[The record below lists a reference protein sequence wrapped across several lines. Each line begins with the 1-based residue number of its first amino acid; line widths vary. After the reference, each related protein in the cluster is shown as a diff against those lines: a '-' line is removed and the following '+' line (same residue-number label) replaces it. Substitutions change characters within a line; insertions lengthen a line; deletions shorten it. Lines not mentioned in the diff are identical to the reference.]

1 MLRFRL
7 FNIPIEIQPWFW
19 LVLVLLGTNFGAGG
33 SSAPLVAA
41 FVAAGAISIL
51 IHELGHALTA
61 RAYGARPF
69 IVLQAFGGY
78 AAFPGTY
85 FSRRRQFWVTAA
97 GPGAQL
103 LLALV
108 AMLLIFFTPARTM
121 EHHFLSNIIH
131 VSVFWAILNLL
142 PVHPLDG
149 GQMLDAMLGPQNR
162 RTTLKISIA
171 SAVLIAILLL
181 TYTGSI
187 MMPIFLGMYAYQN
200 WQELKN
206 RGY

>member
-1 MLRFRL
+1 MLRFQL

-19 LVLVLLGTNFGAGG
+19 LVLVLLGSNFGAGDG
-33 SSAPLVAA
+33 SALMVAT

-51 IHELGHALTA
+51 VHELGHALLG
-61 RAYGARPF
+61 RHYGARPF

-85 FSRRRQFWVTAA
+85 FARRNQFWVTAA

-108 AMLLIFFTPARTM
+108 AMLLMMFTPMRTIG
-121 EHHFLSNIIH
+121 HHFLSDLIQ

-142 PVHPLDG
+142 PIHPLDG
-149 GQMLDAMLGPQNR
+149 GQMLNAVLGPQRR
-162 RTTLKISIA
+162 RTTLKLS
-171 SAVLIAILLL
+171 LIHI
-181 TYTGSI
+181 
-187 MMPIFLGMYAYQN
+187 
-200 WQELKN
+200 
-206 RGY
+206 